1 MPLPSVVP
9 LPICCFALS
18 YRAKETPGKGFPS
31 SSSLV
36 SWMLPFFG
44 VAFGVIT
51 VMLAST

>member
-1 MPLPSVVP
+1 MPLLSVVP
-9 LPICCFALS
+9 LLICCFALS
-18 YRAKETPGKGFPS
+18 YKVKETPGKGFPF

-36 SWMLPFFG
+36 SCMLPFFG